1 MKNTGYFLSLMFLLA
16 SLSLS
21 GGGGIKLPEP
31 DKITLDNGMTVFLLE
46 DHELPIVNF
55 NLLIPGAG
63 TAFEDR
69 QYEGMSDLITY
80 MLLKGTKTMSADQIS
95 EELDFM
101 GATLDGNVN
110 EEYAFFRGYC
120 LSEHLDKLIRIAADS
135 LINPAFKED
144 EFKQEIPRRIDRIAT
159 IKDSPSQAVYLYF
172 KKAYFGGHPM
182 GNLAVGNEESFKKMS
197 IELIKTHY
205 KKYYRPDT
213 SILAVVGNF
222 NSKELIKLL
231 KNTLGK
237 WEKPAGPAPKLELPP
252 LPKIEGRK
260 FIVIDKPDATQTYF
274 VMGAPG
280 FRRGDPIIPFY
291 AVADTLFG
299 GRFTSWMVTELRI
312 KRGLTY
318 NARSNYYMWR
328 KGGIVNASSYTQNK
342 NIALMLDITYD
353 LLKKAHN
360 EGFTDTEVESA
371 RNYIM
376 GQFPPTLERASS
388 KARAYVEL
396 SFYNLGFDYNN
407 KLLSTIEKVT
417 KTQADE
423 AARNFLPL
431 DNYVLVLV
439 GKLEQIKPLIGKF
452 GTFIER
458 KITDSGF

>member
-1 MKNTGYFLSLMFLLA
+1 MKNTGYILSLMFLLA
-16 SLSLS
+16 SLTLS
-21 GGGGIKLPEP
+21 AGGGIKLPEP
-31 DKITLDNGMTVFLLE
+31 DKITFDNGMTVFLLE

-55 NLLIPGAG
+55 NLLLPGAG

-69 QYEGMSDLITY
+69 QYEGLSDLITY

-101 GATLDGNVN
+101 GATLDGNVT
-110 EEYAFFRGYC
+110 EEYALFRGYC
-120 LSEHLDKLIRIAADS
+120 LSEHLDKLIGIAADS

-159 IKDSPSQAVYLYF
+159 IKDSPFQAAQLYF
-172 KKAYFGGHPM
+172 QKAYFGDHPM
-182 GNLAVGNEESFKKMS
+182 GNLAVGNEESFKRMS
-197 IELIKTHY
+197 IDIIKTHY

-213 SILAVVGNF
+213 SILAIVGNF
-222 NSKELIKLL
+222 DSKKLIKLL

-237 WEKPAGPAPKLELPP
+237 WEKPASPAPKLELPP
-252 LPKIEGRK
+252 LPKIEGKK
-260 FIVIDKPDATQTYF
+260 FVVIDKPDATQTYF

-280 FRRGDPIIPFY
+280 FRNGDPVLPSY
-291 AVADTLFG
+291 RVANTLFG
-299 GRFTSWMVTELRI
+299 GRFTSWMSTELRI

-318 NARSNYYMWR
+318 NTRSSYSMW
-328 KGGIVNASSYTQNK
+328 KNGGVVSAASYTQNK
-342 NIALMLDITYD
+342 NIALMLDITFD

-360 EGFTDTEVESA
+360 EGFVDTEVESA

-376 GQFPPTLERASS
+376 GQFPPTLERAAS
-388 KARAYVEL
+388 KTRAYVEL
-396 SFYNLGFDYNN
+396 SFYNLGFDYYN
-407 KLLSTIEKVT
+407 KVLSAIEKVT

-423 AARNFLPL
+423 AAKNFLPL
-431 DNYVLVLV
+431 DNYILVLV

-458 KITDSGF
+458 KIADPGF

>member
-1 MKNTGYFLSLMFLLA
+1 MKNTGYILSLMFLLA
-16 SLSLS
+16 SLTLS
-21 GGGGIKLPEP
+21 AGGGIKLPEP

-46 DHELPIVNF
+46 DHELPIINF

-69 QYEGMSDLITY
+69 QYEGLSDLITY

-101 GATLDGNVN
+101 GATLDGNVT
-110 EEYAFFRGYC
+110 EEYALFRGYC
-120 LSEHLDKLIRIAADS
+120 LSEHLDKLVGIAADS
-135 LINPAFKED
+135 LISPAFKED

-159 IKDSPSQAVYLYF
+159 IKDNPSQAAQLYF
-172 KKAYFGGHPM
+172 QKAYFGDHPM
-182 GNLAVGNEESFKKMS
+182 GNLAVGNDESFNRLS
-197 IELIKTHY
+197 IDVIKAHY

-222 NSKELIKLL
+222 DSKKLIKLL

-237 WEKPAGPAPKLELPP
+237 WERPASPTPKLELPS
-252 LPKIEGRK
+252 LPKIEGKK
-260 FIVIDKPDATQTYF
+260 FVVIDKPDATQTYF

-280 FRRGDPIIPFY
+280 FRNGDPVLPSY
-291 AVADTLFG
+291 RVANTLFG

-318 NARSNYYMWR
+318 NARSNYSMW
-328 KGGIVNASSYTQNK
+328 KNGGIVSLASYTQNK
-342 NIALMLDITYD
+342 NIALMLDITLD
-353 LLKKAHN
+353 LLKKAHT
-360 EGFTDTEVESA
+360 EGFVDTEVQSA

-376 GQFPPTLERASS
+376 GQFPPTLERAAS

-396 SFYNLGFDYNN
+396 SFYSLGFDYYN
-407 KLLSTIEKVT
+407 KILSAIEKVT

-423 AARNFLPL
+423 AARNFLPQ

-439 GKLEQIKPLIGKF
+439 GKIEQIKPLIGKF

-458 KITDSGF
+458 KIADPGF

>member
-1 MKNTGYFLSLMFLLA
+1 MKNTGYFLSLMFFLV
-16 SLSLS
+16 SLTLS
-21 GGGGIKLPEP
+21 AGGGIKLPEP
-31 DKITLDNGMTVFLLE
+31 NKIILDNGMTVYLLE

-63 TAFEDR
+63 TAFEDH
-69 QYEGMSDLITY
+69 QYEGLSDLITY

-101 GATLDGNVN
+101 GATLDGSVT
-110 EEYAFFRGYC
+110 EEYAIFRGYC
-120 LSEHLDKLIRIAADS
+120 LSEHLDKLVGITADS

-144 EFKQEIPRRIDRIAT
+144 ELKQEIPRRIDRIAT
-159 IKDSPSQAVYLYF
+159 IKDSPFQATQLYF
-172 KKAYFGGHPM
+172 KKAYFGDHPM
-182 GNLAVGNEESFKKMS
+182 GNLAVGNEESFKRMS
-197 IELIKTHY
+197 IDTIKAQY

-222 NSKELIKLL
+222 DSKKLIKLL

-237 WEKPAGPAPKLELPP
+237 WEKPANAAPKLELPP
-252 LPKIEGRK
+252 LPKIEGKK
-260 FIVIDKPDATQTYF
+260 FVVIDKPDATQTYF

-280 FRRGDPIIPFY
+280 FHNGDPIIPSY
-291 AVADTLFG
+291 RVADTLFG
-299 GRFTSWMVTELRI
+299 GRFTSWMSTELRI

-318 NARSNYYMWR
+318 HTRSSYYMW
-328 KGGIVNASSYTQNK
+328 KNGGIVTAASYTQNK
-342 NIALMLDITYD
+342 NIALMLDITFD
-353 LLKKAHN
+353 LLNKVHN

-376 GQFPPTLERASS
+376 GQFPPTLERGAS
-388 KARAYVEL
+388 KARAFVEL
-396 SFYNLGFDYNN
+396 SFYNLGFDYYN
-407 KLLSTIEKVT
+407 KLLGAIEKVT

-423 AARNFLPL
+423 AARNFLPK

-458 KITDSGF
+458 KIADPGF